1 MGLKKPH
8 RQYRRLVSIK
18 KRWISTVGIGDMSVR
33 SRVV

>member
-8 RQYRRLVSIK
+8 RQYRRWVSKK
-18 KRWISTVGIGDMSVR
+18 KRLISTVGIGEMSVR